1 MTWQLLIWNIFVWSF
16 TGVMIYITQSS
27 LWWLMLPAFF
37 TGTQSASE
45 LVKAVNEAEKN
56 NEDDEVEIDEATQA
70 KMRDLDRK
78 MRDLLEKFKR
88 GQI

>member
-16 TGVMIYITQSS
+16 TGVMIHITQSS

-56 NEDDEVEIDEATQA
+56 NKEDEFEVDEVTQA

>member
-70 KMRDLDRK
+70 KIRETQAK

>member
-56 NEDDEVEIDEATQA
+56 NQEDEFEVDEATQA
-70 KMRDLDRK
+70 KMRDLLD
-78 MRDLLEKFKR
+78 KFKR

>member
-70 KMRDLDRK
+70 KMRDL
-78 MRDLLEKFKR
+78 LEKFKR

>member
-1 MTWQLLIWNIFVWSF
+1 
-16 TGVMIYITQSS
+16 MIYITQSS

-56 NEDDEVEIDEATQA
+56 NKEDEFEVDEVTQA

>member
-56 NEDDEVEIDEATQA
+56 NEEDEVEIDEATQA
-70 KMRDLDRK
+70 KIRETQAK

>member
-1 MTWQLLIWNIFVWSF
+1 
-16 TGVMIYITQSS
+16 MIYITQSS

-56 NEDDEVEIDEATQA
+56 NEEDKVEIDEATQA

>member
-16 TGVMIYITQSS
+16 TGLMVYITQSS

-56 NEDDEVEIDEATQA
+56 NAEDELEIDEATQA
-70 KMRDLDRK
+70 K

>member
-1 MTWQLLIWNIFVWSF
+1 
-16 TGVMIYITQSS
+16 MIYITQSS

-70 KMRDLDRK
+70 KIRETQAK

>member
-56 NEDDEVEIDEATQA
+56 NEEDEVKIDEATQA
-70 KMRDLDRK
+70 K

>member
-16 TGVMIYITQSS
+16 TGVMIHITQSS

-56 NEDDEVEIDEATQA
+56 NEEDKVEIDEATQA
-70 KMRDLDRK
+70 KIRETQAK

>member
-1 MTWQLLIWNIFVWSF
+1 
-16 TGVMIYITQSS
+16 
-27 LWWLMLPAFF
+27 MLPAFF

-45 LVKAVNEAEKN
+45 LVKAVNEAEKT

-70 KMRDLDRK
+70 KIRETQAK

>member
-1 MTWQLLIWNIFVWSF
+1 MSWQLLIWNIFVWSF
-16 TGVMIYITQSS
+16 TGLMVYITKSS

-56 NEDDEVEIDEATQA
+56 NADDEMEIDEATQA
-70 KMRDLDRK
+70 K

>member
-56 NEDDEVEIDEATQA
+56 NQEDEFEVDEATQA
-70 KMRDLDRK
+70 K

>member
-1 MTWQLLIWNIFVWSF
+1 
-16 TGVMIYITQSS
+16 MIYITQSS

>member
-16 TGVMIYITQSS
+16 TGVMVYITQSS

-70 KMRDLDRK
+70 KMRDL
-78 MRDLLEKFKR
+78 LEKFKR

>member
-1 MTWQLLIWNIFVWSF
+1 
-16 TGVMIYITQSS
+16 MIYITQSS

-70 KMRDLDRK
+70 KMRDL
-78 MRDLLEKFKR
+78 LEKFKR

>member
-56 NEDDEVEIDEATQA
+56 NEEDEVKIDEATQA

-78 MRDLLEKFKR
+78 VRDLLEKYKR